1 MFRYVRFAAV
11 IAAVAIAASVTA
23 GGDAHGTTT
32 GGVPVGSAVVVRAN
46 PDNAVVAAA
55 QRAAATVGF
64 GPVNAVGFS
73 PDCSPLTGRVVVCRN
88 PQLHKKGAR
97 AVALAGPD
105 NCVIRADPSVGG
117 APHGEN
123 VLTKAMRK
131 CVLLS
136 PPAPAPAPAAA
147 RRHR

>member
-1 MFRYVRFAAV
+1 LVVGGAAH
-11 IAAVAIAASVTA
+11 A
-23 GGDAHGTTT
+23 TTT
-32 GGVPVGSAVVVRAN
+32 GGVPLGSPVVVRAN
-46 PDNAVVAAA
+46 PDNAIVGAA

-73 PDCSPLTGRVVVCRN
+73 PDCSPLSGRVVVCRN
-88 PQLHKKGAR
+88 PQLHKNGAR
-97 AVALAGPD
+97 AVALAGLD
-105 NCVIRADPSVGG
+105 YCVIRADPRVGG

-136 PPAPAPAPAAA
+136 PPAAA
-147 RRHR
+147 RRRP